1 MTSELDQLQ
10 IRITADASSAC
21 DSLNK
26 LVEELKTLKKS
37 LAGIGYSDL
46 GELSKSSK
54 KAVSDFA
61 AVNKK
66 IEQTG
71 RNLAA
76 IFSNAGPKWD
86 ISKLEKIGM
95 PGLQKGIEQ
104 TTKKLDKLAN
114 REEMLKLTGRNAGAG
129 WESVQYRISAALNQL
144 AAYQQA
150 LQNLNSLKIDIPI
163 SMPESTPGAPET
175 ERRTTTS
182 DSSMNYDSSAM
193 AAVFPEFSGI
203 QNFGEAVEQ
212 LGSQAG
218 LVMNG
223 FIEQVTLADNE
234 LDKAGQSAKNLDD
247 NIGLIDTSGLER
259 IRNTLSQIVDERLGQ
274 LNSGFQ
280 SAVQRISSINFK
292 DWHTWA
298 GLIGKIPARIGKMV
312 SAAEGITKIGEK
324 IKSVF
329 SRISETIKN
338 FGSGIS
344 NAVKKVKEFGKK
356 SDKASKGN
364 TFGFGNAIGMSV
376 AFSAVYS
383 AINAIQEA
391 IRAGSGNLAQYSSSF
406 NSSISGMM
414 SGLTQLKNAF
424 AVAFSPIVE
433 IVAPA
438 ITTFINLLSRALNL
452 VGAFFSALT
461 GKSMATQA
469 VSVTE
474 DYAASV
480 SGVGNAADESKKKL
494 SNLLGIDELNV
505 LNQEES
511 ALNGGSGG
519 GSGVPATDM
528 FETVSIPDSI
538 MRAANELKTTLGG
551 IFQPFRNAWESTG
564 AMVIQ
569 SASNALSNIGNLAQ
583 SIGQSLYDVWTN
595 GSGETA
601 LTSILNIIS
610 NIFDIAG
617 GLAER
622 LRIAWDAAGTG
633 TSIIQSVFDIFNSVL
648 STLDRITE
656 QTAIW
661 VQSLDF
667 TPLLTSVLTLLEA
680 LEPFTDTIGEGLEWF
695 WTNVLLPIAGW
706 TLQEAVPAFLD
717 MLASGVTAL
726 NDLLI
731 TFQPLGQ
738 WLWDN
743 FLLPVGQWA
752 GDTVIEAL
760 GLVTEQLQK
769 FSDWIEGN
777 QGINNLVDLLD
788 KLKINAENLGE
799 NIQELLTPAF
809 EFMMETVIPGVQSAF
824 QRLIDILTPFGEFLS
839 QVFTSIWQDMIKPAL
854 TYVGETVV
862 PTVTETFENLW
873 NKVLVPLANF
883 LDSVLTPVIEVVSD
897 VLTFL
902 WQNVGVPFAEFIGA
916 VFAAKFEL
924 LATLFNTVVIPVVQ
938 GVIDIFSFLWND
950 VFVPIATYLGDTFGP
965 LFETVF
971 NTIKNIIED
980 AKATF
985 RALIDFINNVFKGDW
1000 EGAWN
1005 SVKDV
1010 FKGILNGLVDI
1021 AEGCFNFIIRG
1032 INKLLDGIQSVADT
1046 VGDVIG
1052 LDIDVPHLKEIELG
1066 RFSTGGFPKENG
1078 LFMANSTEIIG
1089 RFTNGKT
1096 AVANNKQIIS
1106 GISRGVSSAVE
1117 NVLSKFTIT
1126 ANLEIPSVQVAGM
1139 PSLYSMDSYYRDRA
1153 LGYQMDY
1160 GTNAPLD
1167 NGLKEVIRNE
1177 LIPLIRT
1184 MGDTRDELLQTIA
1197 DKGTNTYLDGR
1208 KVNRVLSNQQARS
1221 GYSIRK

>member
-1 MTSELDQLQ
+1 MANEIDQLQ
-10 IRITADASSAC
+10 IKISADASSAS
-21 DSLNK
+21 DSLSELTEK
-26 LVEELKTLKKS
+26 LTTLKKS
-37 LAGIGYSDL
+37 LAGIGNTNL
-46 GELSKSSK
+46 GELSKLSK
-54 KAVSDFA
+54 NAVSGFD
-61 AVNKK
+61 AVDKK
-66 IEQTG
+66 IKQTG
-71 RNLAA
+71 KNLATL
-76 IFSNAGPKWD
+76 FSNAGPKWD

-95 PGLQKGIEQ
+95 SDLQKGIDQ
-104 TTKKLDKLAN
+104 TTKKLDRLAN

-129 WESVQYRISAALNQL
+129 WESLQYRISAALNQL
-144 AAYQQA
+144 EAYQQA
-150 LQNLNSLKIDIPI
+150 LRNLNSLKIDIPV
-163 SMPESTPGAPET
+163 SMPESTSGTSET
-175 ERRTTTS
+175 ASKTTTS
-182 DSSMNYDSSAM
+182 ANSMNYNPSAM
-193 AAVFPEFSGI
+193 EAVFPEFSGI
-203 QNFGEAVEQ
+203 KNFSEAVGQ
-212 LGSQAG
+212 LGAHAG

-223 FIEQVTLADNE
+223 FIEQVSQADNALNE
-234 LDKAGQSAKNLDD
+234 AAQSSKNLD
-247 NIGLIDTSGLER
+247 NSIGLIDTSGLEN
-259 IRNTLSQIVDERLGQ
+259 IRNTLSQIVDGKLGQ
-274 LNSGFQ
+274 LNSGVQ
-280 SAVQRISSINFK
+280 SAVQRISNINFK
-292 DWHTWA
+292 DWHTWS
-298 GLIGKIPARIGKMV
+298 GLISKIPARIGKIG
-312 SAAEGITKIGEK
+312 SAAKGITKVGER
-324 IKSVF
+324 IRSVF
-329 SRISETIKN
+329 SRISESVKS

-344 NAVKKVKEFGKK
+344 NAIKKVKDLGKK

-364 TFGFGNAIGMSV
+364 TFGFGNAIGMSI

-391 IRAGSGNLAQYSSSF
+391 IRNGSGNLAQYSSSF
-406 NSSISGMM
+406 NNSISGMM
-414 SGLTQLKNAF
+414 SGLTQLQNAF

-461 GKSMATQA
+461 GKSMAAQA
-469 VSVTE
+469 VSVTK
-474 DYAASV
+474 DYAAGV

-505 LNQEES
+505 LNQEEPAANS
-511 ALNGGSGG
+511 SSGGS
-519 GSGVPATDM
+519 SGVPATDM
-528 FETVSIPDSI
+528 FETVSISDSI
-538 MRAANELKTTLGG
+538 MSAANELKTVLGG
-551 IFQPFRNAWESTG
+551 IFQPFQNAWESTG
-564 AMVIQ
+564 SMVIQ
-569 SASNALSNIGNLAQ
+569 SARNALSSIGNLAQ
-583 SIGQSLYDVWTN
+583 SVGQSLYTVWTN

-601 LTSILNIIS
+601 LTSIFNIVS

-622 LRIAWDAAGTG
+622 IQIAWNTAGTG
-633 TSIIQSVFDIFNSVL
+633 TSIIQSVFDIFNSIL
-648 STLDRITE
+648 STIDRTTE

-667 TPLLTSVLTLLEA
+667 TPLLSSVSTLLEA

-726 NDLLI
+726 NNLLI

-752 GDTVIEAL
+752 GDTIIEAL

-769 FSDWIEGN
+769 FSDWIESN
-777 QGINNLVDLLD
+777 QGINNLVELLD
-788 KLKINAENLGE
+788 RLKINIENLGT

-809 EFMMETVIPGVQSAF
+809 EFMVETVIPGVQSAF
-824 QRLIDILTPFGEFLS
+824 QRLIDILTPFGDFLS
-839 QVFTSIWQDMIKPAL
+839 EVFTSIWQDMIKPAL
-854 TYVGETVV
+854 TYIGETVV

-873 NKVLVPLANF
+873 NNVLVPLAEF
-883 LDSVLTPVIEVVSD
+883 LDSVLTPVVDVVSD

-902 WQNVGVPFAEFIGA
+902 WKNVGVPLAEFIGI
-916 VFAAKFEL
+916 VFAGAFETL
-924 LATLFNTVVIPVVQ
+924 TTLFNSVVIPIVQ
-938 GVIDIFSFLWND
+938 GVINIFNFLWNN

-1197 DKGTNTYLDGR
+1197 DKDTNTYIDGR
-1208 KVNRVLSNQQARS
+1208 KVNRILNNQQSRS